1 MKSKYTEL
9 IDRNCPLPEYP
20 RPQLRRD
27 NYKCLNGEWEC
38 CFTSASAG
46 APSKVDRKILVP
58 FSPESELSGVGRSLA
73 PNELL
78 WYRRKFTVEQP
89 YANGNTL
96 LHFGAVDQT
105 ADVYVNGKLAT
116 THVGGYTP
124 FSGNITGF
132 LISGENELVV
142 RVRDITDTGWQSR
155 GKQRLKRGG
164 IWYTPQS
171 GIWQTV
177 WLECVPSL
185 YVTSLRIIPD
195 LDDGSVS
202 VTVHTNRTSDVSIS
216 ACGKTVSA
224 RSSDTAVLKLDSFG
238 EWSPES
244 PTLYDLS
251 VQAGEDCVTSY
262 FGMRKFEVRPDSS
275 GVNRLFLNNRPY
287 FHTGVLD
294 QGYYSDGMLTPPCDK
309 AIVDDILLM
318 KSMGFNT
325 LRKHIKM
332 EPLRW
337 YYHCDRLGMLVW
349 QDMIN
354 GGESYKPL
362 TVTAPCF
369 AEGLR
374 IGDHKYS
381 LFGRENADGRRQYYV
396 ELYELLTNL
405 INCVSI
411 AMWVPFNEGWVQFDA
426 ESVVRYIRDIDKT
439 RTIDHASGW
448 HDQYIG
454 NTKSLHV
461 YFRPYKFRRDK
472 LNRAVM
478 LTEFGGYSLRI
489 DGHCFCKK
497 TFGYKEFEDNEALLR
512 NFVQLYEEQIIP
524 AKAKGLCASIYTQL
538 SDVEDE
544 VNGFVTYDRAVVKL
558 NPDDVALINSKL
570 RD

>member
-46 APSKVDRKILVP
+46 APSKFDRKILVP

-124 FSGNITGF
+124 FSCNITGF

-411 AMWVPFNEGWVQFDA
+411 AMWVPFNEGWGQFDA
-426 ESVVRYIRDIDKT
+426 
-439 RTIDHASGW
+439 
-448 HDQYIG
+448 
-454 NTKSLHV
+454 
-461 YFRPYKFRRDK
+461 
-472 LNRAVM
+472 
-478 LTEFGGYSLRI
+478 
-489 DGHCFCKK
+489 
-497 TFGYKEFEDNEALLR
+497 
-512 NFVQLYEEQIIP
+512 
-524 AKAKGLCASIYTQL
+524 
-538 SDVEDE
+538 
-544 VNGFVTYDRAVVKL
+544 
-558 NPDDVALINSKL
+558 
-570 RD
+570 